1 MIFHFRLLRKAIAFK
16 KSCFERHRFQNDLKI
31 GAIDFKIISRVNKM
45 ASLTDSILS
54 FPLKEKKLFIAAFYG
69 KIIFGMVEKNYFC
82 EGASVVLEHFEIV
95 DFYCVLIKILHC
107 AAHGPF
113 PSNKLEYQNTYWQVK
128 SPQQLVFVI
137 NNDRDINFTSNGFND
152 FLECLAKLIYPSLA
166 LKEEEKFLFHFASS
180 LNPTEIV
187 KLNDIPFVTQF
198 ITSIKSNYGL
208 NSLDQYN
215 SFLLLSR
222 YRDLILVQKKLMSI
236 FVSNQCDKNIEL
248 ILKTN

>member
-1 MIFHFRLLRKAIAFK
+1 
-16 KSCFERHRFQNDLKI
+16 
-31 GAIDFKIISRVNKM
+31 M
-45 ASLTDSILS
+45 AALTDSILS

-69 KIIFGMVEKNYFC
+69 KIIFGIVQQNYFD
-82 EGASVVLEHFEIV
+82 ESESVVVNHFEIV
-95 DFYCVLIKILHC
+95 EFYCVLIKILHS

-137 NNDRDINFTSNGFND
+137 NNDREINFTSNGFND
-152 FLECLAKLIYPSLA
+152 FLECFAKLIYPSLA
-166 LKEEEKFLFHFASS
+166 LKEQEKFLFHFASL
-180 LNPTEIV
+180 LNPTEII
-187 KLNDIPFVTQF
+187 KLYDIPFVTEF
-198 ITSIKSNYGL
+198 ITSVKSNYGL

-236 FVSNQCDKNIEL
+236 FASNQCDKNIEL